1 MLKVSVGLVLLCGL
15 LGSLEA
21 QQLLNEVTQRLV
33 SAGFLATAGSTSFQR
48 WLNRAFYRNASPQDL
63 LGSLL
68 FRANGNLGIQ
78 VKDTQ
83 LLQVSLE
90 VSAASNEAYLRVPL
104 LFGVVINSLTFNVRA
119 DILVQLTLEKDLEDR
134 YILAFRDCRLLPQF
148 LQIQPENPTPFL
160 EGPVRAA
167 LAEPPPTRA
176 HDLAFQM
183 CPVIDRALSGL
194 SPEVVNEII

>member
-21 QQLLNEVTQRLV
+21 QQLLSEVTQRLV

-148 LQIQPENPTPFL
+148 LQIQPENP
-160 EGPVRAA
+160 
-167 LAEPPPTRA
+167 
-176 HDLAFQM
+176 
-183 CPVIDRALSGL
+183 
-194 SPEVVNEII
+194 